1 MIISEVKLRI
11 IQATKEIQNGTLQNL
26 LYWRNWATNPARC
39 MNEAEH
45 ILCRA
50 LRSACDRKLARHDG
64 EYKEN
69 EDGRMIVV

>member
-50 LRSACDRKLARHDG
+50 LRSACDRHDG